1 MSEPK
6 FPVKFV
12 LLFLFLAA
20 TASFGQDFTIVLF
33 PDTQNEAQ
41 YYPQVLASQTK
52 WVVANRSALNI
63 QIVLGL
69 GDIVNDGASTAQQQN
84 ADAAIKVLDNAKM
97 PYLLGIGN
105 HDYDNADTGAATRTA
120 TGFAHWWG
128 PQRYAG
134 YSWYKGNL
142 NGSNEN
148 FYGELTINGK
158 TYLFLILEYV
168 PRSSSLG
175 WASSIV
181 QANPD
186 KEIIVVTHSNMFYD
200 NTRVDQ
206 CDTQDLNRDND
217 GDETWANFTS
227 KYPNISMVV
236 SGHITSGLAARR
248 ADLGVNGNL
257 VNQMLSNYQVLA
269 NGGDGWMR
277 ILTFHP
283 SRGTIDVKTFSPYL
297 NAYKTDS
304 KNQFSIHWHKPNVT
318 TGSSTITG
326 RVTTPRSASPS
337 CAIISGATVSA
348 GGKSTTTDNTGH
360 YSLTVA
366 PGTYNLSVSKSGYV
380 TQSQS
385 VKAWDGYGPDVNFYL
400 AAGSGGG
407 SSVTLSPTALSFPSQ
422 NVGSTSA
429 SQSTTLK
436 NGTTSTLSI
445 SGINASGDFAQGNNC
460 GSSLAAG
467 AACSIAVTFTPTA
480 TGTRTGT
487 LTVSDSSGSQTA
499 SLSGTGGSGG
509 GGGGGSCTPTG
520 ANQTV
525 TICTP
530 ANGATESSPVQV
542 SAVAAD
548 TNQVKYMQ
556 SYLDGV
562 KAFEETTSSSFS
574 TSLSMSSGSHR
585 LTVQA
590 GDSTGFI
597 FKTTINITV
606 Q

>member
-1 MSEPK
+1 MPK
-6 FPVKFV
+6 SKSSAVFMMVF
-12 LLFLFLAA
+12 LLFAVGTSVA
-20 TASFGQDFTIVLF
+20 QDFTIVLF

-84 ADAAIKVLDNAKM
+84 ADAAIKVLDNANM
-97 PYLLGIGN
+97 PYLLSIGN
-105 HDYDNADTGAATRTA
+105 HDYNAANTGAATRTA
-120 TGFAHWWG
+120 TGFNQWWG
-128 PQRYAG
+128 PQRYSG
-134 YSWYKGNL
+134 RSWYKGNL

-148 FYGELTINGK
+148 SYGELTINGK

-168 PRSSSLG
+168 PRSSSLA

-181 QANPD
+181 QGNTD
-186 KEIIVVTHSNMFYD
+186 KEVIVVTHSNMFYD

-217 GDETWANFTS
+217 GDETWTNFTN

-283 SRGTIDVKTFSPYL
+283 SSNTIDVRTFSPYL

-304 KNQFSIHWHKPNVT
+304 KNQFTIFWHKPNVT

-326 RVTTPRSASPS
+326 RVSTPRNASSS
-337 CAIISGATVSA
+337 CVRIAGATVSA
-348 GGKSTTTDNTGH
+348 GGKSTTTNSTGN

-366 PGTYNLSVSKSGYV
+366 PGTYNLTVSASGYA

-385 VKAWDGYGPDVNFYL
+385 VKAWDGYGPDVNFYMTT
-400 AAGSGGG
+400 GSSGG
-407 SSVTLSPTALSFPSQ
+407 STVTLSPTSLSFGSV
-422 NVGSTSA
+422 NVGSSSG

-436 NGTTSTLSI
+436 NGTSSILSI
-445 SGINASGDFAQGNNC
+445 SGISASGDFAQSNNC
-460 GSSLAAG
+460 GTSLAAG
-467 AACSIAVTFTPTA
+467 ASCSIAVTFTPTA

-487 LTVSDSSGSQTA
+487 LTVSDSAGSQTA
-499 SLSGTGGSGG
+499 SLSGTGGTSG
-509 GGGGGSCTPTG
+509 GGGGGSCSPSG

-525 TICTP
+525 TICSPT
-530 ANGATESSPVQV
+530 NGATVSSPVQV
-542 SAVAAD
+542 SAAAND
-548 TNQVKYMQ
+548 TNQVKFMQ
-556 SYLDGV
+556 IYLDGV

-590 GDSTGFI
+590 GDSTGAI